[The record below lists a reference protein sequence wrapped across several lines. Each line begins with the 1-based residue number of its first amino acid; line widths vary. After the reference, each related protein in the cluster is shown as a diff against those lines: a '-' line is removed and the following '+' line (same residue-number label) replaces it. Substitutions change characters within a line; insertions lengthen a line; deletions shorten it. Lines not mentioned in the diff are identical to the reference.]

1 MHFHKYPHASNFEF
15 LPSAVPCAAFKT
27 SRGRYRMASRVSG
40 EGIHHVCVTGPGWT
54 RNDSD
59 AGLAFKAARS
69 SAPATTLAVS
79 KGRVRWADAE
89 GRTLVSS
96 PAGRFFGQCGD
107 GWMFEFDVEDG
118 DGFYGFGEKWTGL
131 EHSDRPYM
139 FWNTDLWADF
149 HRETVVNL
157 IPAPDPMYVSV
168 PYAILKRGNTYIGLL
183 IDNPHATFI
192 SVSDKT
198 SIAGQME
205 LGPARRVLRL
215 AGQQGLPSLYF
226 IYGPSLPELTR
237 KLQRLVGTTPM
248 PPAWALG
255 YHQCRWGYKSA
266 ADLGDLDRKFRE
278 HEFPVDGLWI
288 DIDYMRGYRVF
299 TFDKKHFPDPAKAL
313 ARLARRG
320 RRVVPII
327 DPGVKN
333 EPGYGVYDRGE
344 KVRAFCLNP
353 QGRNYVGLVWP
364 GETVFPDFSDEKA
377 RAWWAREVAAFAR
390 TGIDGAW
397 LDMND
402 PSTGPVENADML
414 FDRGRKSHSSYH
426 NQYALGMA
434 KATRDGFLSAWPDQ
448 RPFLLSRSGC
458 TGTSRYAAIWTGD
471 NFSSYAQL
479 RAGIATTLNLALSGI
494 PFNANDICGFSG
506 DAFPELVRDWYKACF
521 LFPVCRNHSA
531 CFGREQEPWTFGRN
545 TLDVARHYIRLR
557 YRLRPYLYQLFAAQ
571 EETGE
576 AILRPL
582 FYDFKDTRK
591 LPLGKVDDQ
600 FLVGPC
606 IMQAPFVDQDKKSR
620 PVVLPGGTRWFDIST
635 NRWINGGRKI
645 SVKATLRGTPLYVR
659 DRSILP
665 LARLQP
671 GDHAFDAARAD
682 FHIFLSDDGK
692 AQTRY
697 VFDDGISFAYR
708 KGKRS
713 EVTVTAT
720 RKGRRMDIRVETLR
734 DGFGPGD
741 FTFAMEKAI
750 GDVRVNGVPAKK
762 VRTQGVNL
770 CAKPLQTWAV

>member
-15 LPSAVPCAAFKT
+15 LPGAVPGAAFKT
-27 SRGRYRMASRVSG
+27 SRGRYRMVSRVSAG
-40 EGIHHVCVTGPGWT
+40 GVRHVCVTGHGWT

-59 AGLAFKAARS
+59 AGLAF
-69 SAPATTLAVS
+69 APGRPSDATSFSVAE
-79 KGRVRWADAE
+79 GRVRWEDAE
-89 GRTLVSS
+89 GRALVSS
-96 PAGRFFGQCGD
+96 PAGRFFGQCGEA
-107 GWMFEFDVEDG
+107 WMFEFDVEDG

-131 EHSDRPYM
+131 EHSDRPHM
-139 FWNTDLWADF
+139 FWNTDVWADF
-149 HRETVVNL
+149 HRESFVNL
-157 IPAPDPMYVSV
+157 NPPPDPVYVSI
-168 PYAILKRGNTYIGLL
+168 PYAILKRGNTYAGFL

-192 SVSDKT
+192 SASARA
-198 SIAGQME
+198 SIAGQMD

-215 AGQQGLPSLYF
+215 AAQQGQPSVYF

-237 KLQRLVGTTPM
+237 KLQRLAGTTPM

-255 YHQCRWGYKSA
+255 YHQCRWGYQSA
-266 ADLGDLDRKFRE
+266 ADLEKLDREFTR
-278 HEFPVDGLWI
+278 HEIPVDGLWL

-299 TFDKKHFPDPAKAL
+299 TFEKKHFPAPAKAIR
-313 ARLARRG
+313 RLAARG
-320 RRVVPII
+320 RKVVPII

-333 EPGYGVYDRGE
+333 ERGYGVRDRGE
-344 KVRAFCLNP
+344 KAKAFCLNP
-353 QGRNYVGLVWP
+353 QGGNYVGLVWP

-390 TGIDGAW
+390 NGIHGAW

-414 FDRGRKSHSSYH
+414 FDRGQKSHSSCH

-458 TGTSRYAAIWTGD
+458 TGISRYSAIWTGD
-471 NFSSYAQL
+471 NFSNYGHL
-479 RAGIATTLNLALSGI
+479 RAGIATTLNLALSGV
-494 PFNANDICGFSG
+494 PFNANDICGFG
-506 DAFPELVRDWYKACF
+506 GNAFPELARDWYKACF
-521 LFPVCRNHSA
+521 LFPVCRNHSS
-531 CFGREQEPWTFGRN
+531 CGRRVQEPWAFDRK
-545 TLDVARHYIRLR
+545 TLEVTRHFIRLR

-582 FYDFKDTRK
+582 FYDFDDTCK
-591 LPLGKVDDQ
+591 LPLGRVDDQ

-606 IMQAPFVDQDKKSR
+606 IMQAPFVDQDKENR

-635 NRWINGGRKI
+635 NRWINGGKKVT
-645 SVKATLRGTPLYVR
+645 VKATLRGTPLYVR

-665 LARLQP
+665 LARLEP
-671 GDHAFDAARAD
+671 GDHTFVAARAD
-682 FHIFLSDDGK
+682 FHIFLSGDGK

-697 VFDDGISFAYR
+697 VFDDGISFDYR

-713 EVTVTAT
+713 EVAVTAT
-720 RKGRRMDIRVETLR
+720 RKGRRMDIRVETLK

-741 FTFAMEKAI
+741 FTFTTEKSI
-750 GDVRVNGVPAKK
+750 GEVRMNGVPAKK
-762 VRTQGVNL
+762 VCAQGVNL
-770 CAKPLQTWAV
+770 CARPLQTWVV